1 MGKNG
6 FDNETQIKE
15 EINEKIYPDLN
26 TTFKRIIKESF
37 SNYRDS
43 RIICKKE
50 GGPNKSDLLIEM
62 NKSKKQIRLSIKKGS
77 GNSVHQEPIED
88 FLKYLEEEFNISENL
103 KNDFRLFIWGD
114 DTLNG
119 KGEKKDRLS
128 ATDFKKKFPEVVK
141 RLASFMHLHRK
152 KFIER
157 FVVLGPKS
165 NQKKD
170 YLLEENDL
178 EKIKFKIIPE
188 SGISIK
194 RIDSIKY
201 QILKMSPNTFKK
213 VFGNYELGAG
223 ASIYCNEKEL
233 EKNKS
238 VLRGWKTNEQEI
250 LSFFKEE
257 NLNLDSCK
265 RIKTK
270 SNQNIFEMINTIK
283 KISDFVFKGTGN
295 FEEPFLAN
303 WFYER
308 GNLSKSEKIPFII
321 TTGSGRSKGVF
332 TLVVKPK

>member
-1 MGKNG
+1 MNKG
-6 FDNETQIKE
+6 T
-15 EINEKIYPDLN
+15 
-26 TTFKRIIKESF
+26 
-37 SNYRDS
+37 
-43 RIICKKE
+43 KE
-50 GGPNKSDLLIEM
+50 GTIEEVNFVKKLNKDKKNLFWNKLINKKDLSEIFAVRVNTKKFGKINGEKVLPKSDVFLIET
-62 NKSKKQIRLSIKKGS
+62 KDIS
-77 GNSVHQEPIED
+77 
-88 FLKYLEEEFNISENL
+88 LEEL
-103 KNDFRLFIWGD
+103 
-114 DTLNG
+114 
-119 KGEKKDRLS
+119 
-128 ATDFKKKFPEVVK
+128 
-141 RLASFMHLHRK
+141 
-152 KFIER
+152 
-157 FVVLGPKS
+157 
-165 NQKKD
+165 QKKD
-170 YLLEENDL
+170 FLLEENDL

-201 QILKMSPNTFKK
+201 QILKMSPNTFK
-213 VFGNYELGAG
+213 N
-223 ASIYCNEKEL
+223 
-233 EKNKS
+233 

>member
-1 MGKNG
+1 MNKG
-6 FDNETQIKE
+6 T
-15 EINEKIYPDLN
+15 
-26 TTFKRIIKESF
+26 
-37 SNYRDS
+37 
-43 RIICKKE
+43 KE
-50 GGPNKSDLLIEM
+50 GTIEEVNFVKKLNKDKKNLFWNKLINKKDLSEIFAVRVNTKKFGKINGEKVLPKSDVFLIET
-62 NKSKKQIRLSIKKGS
+62 KDIS
-77 GNSVHQEPIED
+77 
-88 FLKYLEEEFNISENL
+88 LEEL
-103 KNDFRLFIWGD
+103 
-114 DTLNG
+114 
-119 KGEKKDRLS
+119 
-128 ATDFKKKFPEVVK
+128 
-141 RLASFMHLHRK
+141 
-152 KFIER
+152 
-157 FVVLGPKS
+157 
-165 NQKKD
+165 QKKD
-170 YLLEENDL
+170 FLLEENDL
-178 EKIKFKIIPE
+178 EKIKYK
-188 SGISIK
+188 
-194 RIDSIKY
+194 
-201 QILKMSPNTFKK
+201 ILKMSPNTFKK

>member
-1 MGKNG
+1 MNKG
-6 FDNETQIKE
+6 T
-15 EINEKIYPDLN
+15 
-26 TTFKRIIKESF
+26 
-37 SNYRDS
+37 
-43 RIICKKE
+43 KE
-50 GGPNKSDLLIEM
+50 GTIEEVNFVKKLNKDKKNLFWNKLINKKDLSEIFAVRVNTKKFGKINGEKVLPKSDVFLIET
-62 NKSKKQIRLSIKKGS
+62 KDIS
-77 GNSVHQEPIED
+77 
-88 FLKYLEEEFNISENL
+88 LE
-103 KNDFRLFIWGD
+103 
-114 DTLNG
+114 
-119 KGEKKDRLS
+119 
-128 ATDFKKKFPEVVK
+128 
-141 RLASFMHLHRK
+141 
-152 KFIER
+152 
-157 FVVLGPKS
+157 
-165 NQKKD
+165 
-170 YLLEENDL
+170 
-178 EKIKFKIIPE
+178 
-188 SGISIK
+188 
-194 RIDSIKY
+194 
-201 QILKMSPNTFKK
+201 
-213 VFGNYELGAG
+213 
-223 ASIYCNEKEL
+223 EL

>member
-1 MGKNG
+1 MNKG
-6 FDNETQIKE
+6 T
-15 EINEKIYPDLN
+15 
-26 TTFKRIIKESF
+26 
-37 SNYRDS
+37 
-43 RIICKKE
+43 KE
-50 GGPNKSDLLIEM
+50 GTIEEVNFVKKLNKDKKNLFWNKLINKKDLSEIFAVRVNTKKFGKINGEKVLPKSDVFLIET
-62 NKSKKQIRLSIKKGS
+62 KDIS
-77 GNSVHQEPIED
+77 
-88 FLKYLEEEFNISENL
+88 LEEL
-103 KNDFRLFIWGD
+103 
-114 DTLNG
+114 
-119 KGEKKDRLS
+119 
-128 ATDFKKKFPEVVK
+128 
-141 RLASFMHLHRK
+141 
-152 KFIER
+152 
-157 FVVLGPKS
+157 
-165 NQKKD
+165 QKKD
-170 YLLEENDL
+170 FLLEENDL